1 MYFEVTKQR
10 ADERRVTRR
19 ALVLDH
25 GFAAGHEQGYRRA
38 MEATAREL
46 AAADVTHLSAFTSP
60 ATRTHGVLQEL
71 AVELEPYDFWAFDIP
86 EPRSARTATTSTR
99 CTSDMTALVAQARV
113 DWFLDQ
119 VTSRGGALDERTIA
133 ENVVPSDDRNLE
145 WFRGVLEWWS
155 GALGPDFAVDT
166 VDAVDDT
173 SVRLF
178 LTGANERRWEATI
191 TLEPDGPRRIE
202 TFRLQ
207 RRLPDGIEIR
217 DAVPSDGPAIA
228 PLYRAT
234 PIVAGALRV
243 TIDPGDDYFAT
254 TRLMEES
261 NTLVATE
268 HDAVIGVYC
277 GTLYAGRLNGED
289 VTITL
294 GCHSRLAEGKAGGG
308 VWSRMN
314 NTLLDRF
321 AGRFDVP
328 LAFVLVGNAAASR
341 LTSAGAW
348 PAHPVRAVIPCDAAA
363 ASHGRA
369 ATIAD
374 ADVIVEILN
383 ATYVGQDLFRPY
395 TVSSL
400 TARLER
406 APDLYSWDD
415 VWIADGAVVGIG
427 RVLQGRITEGE
438 DGRRDTTRALVFD
451 HGFLPGAEDRYR
463 DLLAARGAAAAH
475 AGASHLSVFTTE
487 PSRTHPILLGLADSA
502 EDYDV
507 LVPGKEPAD
516 DAVTRGLYVDQ
527 IHF

>member
-1 MYFEVTKQR
+1 M
-10 ADERRVTRR
+10 
-19 ALVLDH
+19 
-25 GFAAGHEQGYRRA
+25 
-38 MEATAREL
+38 
-46 AAADVTHLSAFTSP
+46 
-60 ATRTHGVLQEL
+60 
-71 AVELEPYDFWAFDIP
+71 
-86 EPRSARTATTSTR
+86 
-99 CTSDMTALVAQARV
+99 
-113 DWFLDQ
+113 
-119 VTSRGGALDERTIA
+119 
-133 ENVVPSDDRNLE
+133 
-145 WFRGVLEWWS
+145 
-155 GALGPDFAVDT
+155 
-166 VDAVDDT
+166 
-173 SVRLF
+173 
-178 LTGANERRWEATI
+178 
-191 TLEPDGPRRIE
+191 
-202 TFRLQ
+202 
-207 RRLPDGIEIR
+207 
-217 DAVPSDGPAIA
+217 
-228 PLYRAT
+228 
-234 PIVAGALRV
+234 AGALRV

-277 GTLYAGRLNGED
+277 GTLYAGRLN
-289 VTITL
+289 
-294 GCHSRLAEGKAGGG
+294 
-308 VWSRMN
+308 
-314 NTLLDRF
+314 
-321 AGRFDVP
+321 
-328 LAFVLVGNAAASR
+328 
-341 LTSAGAW
+341 
-348 PAHPVRAVIPCDAAA
+348 
-363 ASHGRA
+363 
-369 ATIAD
+369 
-374 ADVIVEILN
+374 
-383 ATYVGQDLFRPY
+383 
-395 TVSSL
+395 VSSL